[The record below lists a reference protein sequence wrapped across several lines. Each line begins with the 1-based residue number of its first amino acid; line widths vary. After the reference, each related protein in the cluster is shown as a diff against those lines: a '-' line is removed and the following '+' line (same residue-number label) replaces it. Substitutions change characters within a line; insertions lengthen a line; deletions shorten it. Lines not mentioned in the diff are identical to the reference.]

1 MKAGGVSSV
10 LIAGSIMLGLV
21 AVHRWSAAIPNF
33 TVRTPAVTALR
44 AERAPLAD
52 DSLASAED
60 LTVTNDPFRLSNR
73 AAITRYDPAVE
84 GGMSVS
90 GASAMSPLPRPTL
103 SLKAI
108 AGGPP
113 WRALVDGL
121 PGQLAGAV
129 VSAGDR
135 FERLVVRAVTRDSVI
150 VQSPDTTWVLGF
162 RKRP

>member
-1 MKAGGVSSV
+1 MKAGSVSSA
-10 LIAGSIMLGLV
+10 LFAASIMLGLI
-21 AVHRWSAAIPNF
+21 AVHRWSDAIPNF
-33 TVRTPAVTALR
+33 TVRTPTLVGLR
-44 AERAPLAD
+44 AERALLAD
-52 DSLASAED
+52 DSLANAED
-60 LTVTNDPFRLSNR
+60 LTVNNDPFRLSNR
-73 AAITRYDPAVE
+73 AAITRYDPALE
-84 GGMSVS
+84 GPVSVS

-113 WRALVDGL
+113 WQALVDGL
-121 PGQLAGAV
+121 PGQLAGTV